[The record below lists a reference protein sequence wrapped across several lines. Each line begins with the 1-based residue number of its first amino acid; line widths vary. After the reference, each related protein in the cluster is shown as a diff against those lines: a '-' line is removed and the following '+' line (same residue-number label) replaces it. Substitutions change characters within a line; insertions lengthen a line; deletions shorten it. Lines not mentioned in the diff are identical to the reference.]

1 MKADHMTQDV
11 LIQPD
16 GEFRLGDFLKASF
29 SDTRWK
35 EFRAAVAFVKYSGT
49 KHIRHGLQDFSK
61 YGKAKISVG
70 IDSGGTSVEGLTDLL
85 QSLDGQGEVWVFHN
99 ANNSTFHPKMYL
111 FKNDHT
117 AEVVVGSGNLTEGG
131 LYTNYEAGVRLS
143 LDLTKEADAVL
154 LTAIEAALDEWS
166 RPQDGLCYRL
176 DGEFLKQLTARE
188 NVPTEAESWETE
200 ERSRAALRAS
210 EEPPIFKR
218 VAVPRAPTVS
228 RALPDL
234 PDEAIQ
240 EDSEDII
247 VEVAP
252 PAPSQ
257 PGQYQAFVMTLQR
270 TDVGV
275 GQITKGASRRS
286 PEIFIPLAARDADT
300 DFWGWPNQFTLDITK
315 PGKMDRSGVK
325 MRIGTSIVDVNM
337 MTWPDKHDFRL
348 RSEHLRSAGNIG
360 DILYMERSDGKSGFT
375 YYVEVIPQGSA
386 RYSHYLAQCV
396 NPVRNSKRL
405 WGYI

>member
-1 MKADHMTQDV
+1 MKPDHAKQDV
-11 LIQPD
+11 VIQPE
-16 GEFRLGDFLKASF
+16 GELRLGDFLKQSF
-29 SDTRWK
+29 ADGQWK
-35 EFRAAVAFVKYSGT
+35 EFRAAIAFVKYSGT
-49 KHIRHGLQDFSK
+49 KHIRQSLADFAQRASV
-61 YGKAKISVG
+61 KISVG

-85 QSLDGQGEVWVFHN
+85 KALEGHGEVWVFHN
-99 ANNSTFHPKMYL
+99 ASSSTFHPKVYL
-111 FKNDHT
+111 FKNEKE

-131 LYTNYEAGVRLS
+131 LYTNYEAGLRVLLNRS
-143 LDLTKEADAVL
+143 KDTDAAL

-166 RPQDGLCYRL
+166 RPQDGLCYQL
-176 DGEFLKQLTARE
+176 DEEFLKQLTDRD
-188 NVPTEAESWETE
+188 NVSTEAESWEAE
-200 ERSRAALRAS
+200 ERSRAATRVS
-210 EEPPIFKR
+210 KEPPIFKR
-218 VAVPRAPTVS
+218 IPVPRAPTVP
-228 RALPDL
+228 RELPDL
-234 PDEAIQ
+234 PEEATQ

-252 PAPSQ
+252 PAPAQ

-275 GQITKGASRRS
+275 GQTTKGTSRRS
-286 PEIFIPLAARDADT
+286 PEIFIPLAGRDADP
-300 DFWGWPNQFTLDITK
+300 DFWGWPTQFTPDATK
-315 PGKMDRSGVK
+315 PGKMDRFGVK

-348 RSEHLRSAGNIG
+348 RSEHLRSAGGIG
-360 DILYMERSDGKSGFT
+360 DILYLERSDGMSGFT